1 MIRKWGWSRRMPILK
16 TPCFAA
22 IDEEG
27 LLFFR
32 NTTYNQISNNKSFN
46 VALDTP
52 VLLITR
58 IYFEPESCGKNNCI
72 IKLPE

>member
-1 MIRKWGWSRRMPILK
+1 MTILK
-16 TPCFAA
+16 TPCSAA

-58 IYFEPESCGKNNCI
+58 IYLNRKAAGRI
-72 IKLPE
+72 IVS